1 MSMSIRIEGL
11 DDCLKALDRLPE
23 NALRMT
29 EASLKEAAQPVAKMM
44 RSKMPQRFRKLI
56 KSKVIKAERRMNGN
70 STAIIGTFKRR
81 KQSDK
86 EVNDWFKMYWQN
98 YGTLSHRD
106 PGHEFVFPIK
116 KGNRRRRNNVGQDH
130 LNFFEAAA
138 EGWDK
143 MMYNN
148 FIAALK
154 KRDKELLK

>member
-1 MSMSIRIEGL
+1 MPLSIRVEGL

-29 EASLKEAAQPVAKMM
+29 EAALKEAAQPVAKRM
-44 RSKMPQRFRKLI
+44 RSKMPARFRKLI

-70 STAIIGTFKRR
+70 STAIIGAFKRR
-81 KQSDK
+81 KQDEK

-116 KGNRRRRNNVGQDH
+116 KGKRRRNNVGQDH
-130 LNFFEAAA
+130 LNFFEAAS
-138 EGWDK
+138 EGWDQ

-148 FIAALK
+148 FIAAIK

>member
-1 MSMSIRIEGL
+1 MSSLSVRVEGL
-11 DDCLKALDRLPE
+11 DDCLKALDRLPQ

-29 EASLKEAAQPVAKMM
+29 EAALKEASQPVAKKI
-44 RSKMPQRFRKLI
+44 RSGMPAIFRRLI
-56 KSKVIKAERRMNGN
+56 KAKVIKAERRMNGN
-70 STAIIGTFKRR
+70 STAIIGAFKRK

-116 KGNRRRRNNVGQDH
+116 KGKRRRNNVGQPYQ
-130 LNFFEAAA
+130 NFFEAAA
-138 EGWDK
+138 QGWDQ

-148 FIAALK
+148 FIAALRR
-154 KRDKELLK
+154 RDNELLK

>member
-1 MSMSIRIEGL
+1 MSLSIRVEGL

-29 EASLKEAAQPVAKMM
+29 EAALKEAAQPVAKRM
-44 RSKMPQRFRKLI
+44 RSKMPARFRKLI

-70 STAIIGTFKRR
+70 STAIIGAFKRR
-81 KQSDK
+81 KQDEK

-106 PGHEFVFPIK
+106 PGHEFVSPIK
-116 KGNRRRRNNVGQDH
+116 KGKRRRNNVGQNH
-130 LNFFEAAA
+130 LNFFESAA
-138 EGWDK
+138 EGWGQ

>member
-29 EASLKEAAQPVAKMM
+29 EAALKEAAQPVAKRM
-44 RSKMPQRFRKLI
+44 RSKMPARFRKLI
-56 KSKVIKAERRMNGN
+56 KAKVIKAERRLNGN
-70 STAIIGTFKRR
+70 STAIIGAFKRR
-81 KQSDK
+81 KQDEK

-116 KGNRRRRNNVGQDH
+116 KGKRRRNNVGQDH
-130 LNFFEAAA
+130 LNFFESAA
-138 EGWDK
+138 EGWDQ
-143 MMYNN
+143 MMYKS

>member
-29 EASLKEAAQPVAKMM
+29 EAALKEAAQPVAKRM
-44 RSKMPQRFRKLI
+44 RSKMPARFRKLI
-56 KSKVIKAERRMNGN
+56 KAKVIKAERRLNGN
-70 STAIIGTFKRR
+70 STAIIGAFKRR
-81 KQSDK
+81 KQDEK

-98 YGTLSHRD
+98 YGTLSRRD
-106 PGHEFVFPIK
+106 PGHEFVYPIK
-116 KGNRRRRNNVGQDH
+116 KGKRRRNNVGQGH
-130 LNFFEAAA
+130 LNFFEVAA
-138 EGWDK
+138 EGWDQ
-143 MMYNN
+143 MMYDN